1 MSEDVMLIDRERRA
15 LASLSDSPGTGL
27 GPAPANTSPADL
39 SGCVLRLTT
48 SWHRAVAGATAEARL
63 LRAELITSLRGDHG
77 LTAIS
82 AGTHPWSE
90 CPAAG
95 QPARTRRRP
104 PTEFA
109 GILGRFDP
117 LCGVRIAVAVP
128 TGEAA
133 VSALDGLRAR
143 LPLLLALSANSPFWR
158 GRDTGLATT
167 RTALRAV
174 LPHTGPP
181 RSFGS
186 YTAYVEVVEA
196 LVHSQVIAGPSSIRW
211 DACLRPDLGAVE
223 VSVMDAQTRV
233 GDMAGL
239 MSLLQCLARLHAEGG
254 AAHPPV
260 IPEILSENRSVA
272 AREGIRAHLIDPAR
286 DRRQPASA
294 ELSLLVE
301 TCAPIARELA
311 CSRELVDALGTAADP
326 GHARQ
331 RALAAANGLKGLV
344 DALSNDFAPRRLE
357 LVGS

>member
-1 MSEDVMLIDRERRA
+1 
-15 LASLSDSPGTGL
+15 LS
-27 GPAPANTSPADL
+27 
-39 SGCVLRLTT
+39 
-48 SWHRAVAGATAEARL
+48 
-63 LRAELITSLRGDHG
+63 
-77 LTAIS
+77 AIS

-95 QPARTRRRP
+95 KPARTRGRP

-109 GILGRFDP
+109 GILGRLDP
-117 LCGVRIAVAVP
+117 ICGVRIAVAVP

-186 YTAYVEVVEA
+186 YTEYVEVVAA
-196 LVHSQVIAGPSSIRW
+196 LVRSQVIAGPSSIRW

-233 GDMAGL
+233 GDLAGL

-254 AAHPPV
+254 AADPPV
-260 IPEILSENRSVA
+260 SPEILSENRSSA

-301 TCAPIARELA
+301 ACAPIARELE
-311 CSRELVDALGTAADP
+311 CSRELADALGTAADP
-326 GHARQ
+326 GHVRQ
-331 RALAAANGLKGLV
+331 RALAAAKGLTGLV
-344 DALSNDFAPRRLE
+344 DELSNDFAPRRLE